1 MANNV
6 DTNKSKGGRPPKETS
21 DLRNNHVK
29 VGFTDLEY
37 DSVQYKAQQVGKRTP
52 NYVHDASLNARVR
65 SHINEEQVELV
76 RDIAKMGNN
85 VNQVAKKANQSGYV
99 AMHSYCKKT
108 VDRLSLLITRILR
121 GGDLS
126 Q

>member
-1 MANNV
+1 MAKCV
-6 DTNKSKGGRPPKETS
+6 DTNKPKGGRPPKDVN
-21 DLRNNHVK
+21 DLRNNHIK

-37 DSVQYKAQQVGKRTP
+37 DLVQYKAQQVGKRTP
-52 NYVHDASLNARVR
+52 NYVHDAALSARVH

-76 RDIAKMGNN
+76 RNVAKMGNN
-85 VNQVAKKANQSGYV
+85 LNQIARKANQSGFISV
-99 AMHSYCKKT
+99 RTYCEKT
-108 VDRLSLLITRILR
+108 VDQIALLITRIIR

>member
-1 MANNV
+1 MV
-6 DTNKSKGGRPPKETS
+6 TYIDTKKKKGGRPPKKEC

-37 DSVQYKAQQVGKRTP
+37 DSVKYKAQQVGKQSY
-52 NYVHDASLNARVR
+52 NYVHDAALNARVR
-65 SHINEEQVELV
+65 SHINDEQVELV
-76 RDIAKMGNN
+76 RNVAKMGNN
-85 VNQVAKKANQSGYV
+85 LNQIAKKANQSGFTMV
-99 AMHSYCKKT
+99 KVYCEKT
-108 VDRLSLLITRILR
+108 VDQLSLLLTRILR

>member
-1 MANNV
+1 MAKCV
-6 DTNKSKGGRPPKETS
+6 DTNKPRGGRPPKDVN

-52 NYVHDASLNARVR
+52 NYVHDAALSARVR
-65 SHINEEQVELV
+65 SHINDEQVELV
-76 RDIAKMGNN
+76 RNLARMGNN
-85 VNQVAKKANQSGYV
+85 LNQIAKRANTYGIQTV
-99 AMHSYCKKT
+99 LTPCQRT
-108 VDRLSLLITRILR
+108 VDQISVLATRILR

>member
-1 MANNV
+1 MEKCV
-6 DTNKSKGGRPPKETS
+6 DTNKPKGGRPPKDVN

-52 NYVHDASLNARVR
+52 NYVHDAALSARVR

-76 RDIAKMGNN
+76 RNVAKMGNN
-85 VNQVAKKANQSGYV
+85 LNQIARKANQSGFTSV
-99 AMHSYCKKT
+99 RTYCETT
-108 VDRLSLLITRILR
+108 VDQIALLITRIIR